1 MSKFVPARASLAA
14 LAFALA
20 IPFQAQ
26 AAETENGAAQADSA
40 IQADAADDQGDNVII
55 VPAVSNEEAQEKF
68 PDGWDS
74 PKPYIRIVPQPD

>member
-55 VPAVSNEEAQEKF
+55 VTARRRDEDIQ
-68 PDGWDS
+68 D
-74 PKPYIRIVPQPD
+74 VPIALS